1 MSTIYFQVVAK
12 DFDFD
17 LLLTGGYV
25 AKWLKTFSK
34 AFDKFF
40 CNNKNQIM
48 IIKLFKGEFLQK
60 QFRKEWIF
68 IS

>member
-1 MSTIYFQVVAK
+1 MSTIYFQVVVK